1 MSIIQTIRDKGAKVS
16 VTLIALALV
25 GFILTDY
32 FSGRNRG
39 GFTGSDTVGRV
50 NGKSI
55 GFEDFSRRMEQME
68 ANIKQQAA
76 QFGQN
81 PDQAVINSQALE
93 ETWNQTV
100 NQMVV
105 LDEVNKLGIRVGKKE
120 LGDILY
126 GPNAPA
132 DLQRQFTDEATGKY
146 DGALAKQNI
155 DKALKTGTAEQ
166 KENIN
171 NYINDLVQFRK
182 TEKYMSLL
190 TNSINYPRWY
200 VEKQNAD
207 NSQIANISMVRETYA
222 TIADSTVKVTDKE
235 ISDYISKHKDDFKQE
250 ESRSISYVTFS
261 ADPSAADSADAK
273 NRLIAMKAAFDST
286 SNMEQFMMG
295 EGVSNYY
302 NGYISGKTIQIA
314 VKDSIFRTPVGGI
327 YGPYQDGNSYV
338 LAKMLGVRTMPDTV
352 KLRHILV
359 ATMQRDQQTGQMY
372 PVRDTATA
380 LKLVDSIQTAIRSGS
395 NFDTLCVKLSDDP
408 GSKDK
413 GGVYENVYSGQMVAP
428 FNDFI
433 FLNPVGTKGI
443 VKTEFGYHYIEVLS
457 QKGSGPAYKVAYLP
471 KEIVA
476 SQETDNKAQNDANM
490 FAADCKDIKS
500 FDEVF
505 EKTLKPKGYVK
516 GIATNIT
523 RIGAEIRGVGYSRNF
538 VRSIYD
544 AKGGEVLK
552 PERIDNNYVVAVV
565 TEVFNKG
572 TQSANIARNAVEPL
586 LRNKKKAELLKQ
598 KIGQVTTLEAAA
610 QKLNNIPVEAVDS
623 LRMSSRN
630 INAKLGYEPRV
641 VGAAFNP
648 ANKGKVVTEVLE
660 GASGVYVI
668 KVNNVSATAAAS
680 GSVADQRKLLADQA
694 KQFINNQQSPANPV
708 TALKK
713 AASIKD
719 KRADRY

>member
-16 VTLIALALV
+16 VALIALALV

-39 GFTGSDTVGRV
+39 GFTGSNTVGRV

-55 GFEDFSRRMEQME
+55 GFEEFSRRMEQME

-76 QFGQN
+76 QYGQN

-93 ETWNQTV
+93 ETWNQVV
-100 NQMVV
+100 NQMLV
-105 LDEVNKLGIRVGKKE
+105 LGEVNKLGIRVGKKE
-120 LGDILY
+120 MGDILY

-146 DGALAKQNI
+146 NGALAKQNI

-166 KENIN
+166 KENIT
-171 NYINDLVQFRK
+171 NYINDLVEFRK
-182 TEKYMSLL
+182 AEKYMSLL

-207 NSQIANISMVRETYA
+207 NSQIANISMVRQTYT
-222 TIADSTVKVTDKE
+222 TIPDSTIKVSDKE
-235 ISDYISKHKDDFKQE
+235 ISDYISKHKEDFKQE
-250 ESRSISYVTFS
+250 ESRSINYVTFS
-261 ADPSAADSADAK
+261 AEPSAADSADAK
-273 NRLIAMKAAFDST
+273 NRLMATKAAFDST

-314 VKDSIFRTPVGGI
+314 VKDSIFRTPVGNI

-380 LKLVDSIQTAIRSGS
+380 LKLIDSIQTAIRSGS
-395 NFDTLCVKLSDDP
+395 NFDTVCAKLSDDP

-413 GGVYENVYSGQMVAP
+413 GGVYENVYSGQMVAS
-428 FNDFI
+428 FNDFV
-433 FLNPVGTKGI
+433 FLNPVGSKGI

-544 AKGGEVLK
+544 AKGGQVLK
-552 PERIDNNYVVAVV
+552 PERVDNNYVVAVV

-572 TQSANIARNAVEPL
+572 TRGAAVARNSVEPL

-598 KIGQVTTLEAAA
+598 KIGAVTTLEAVA
-610 QKLNNIPVEAVDS
+610 QKLDSVQIETIDS

-630 INAKLGYEPRV
+630 INAQLGYEPKV
-641 VGAAFNP
+641 IGAAFNP
-648 ANKGKVVTEVLE
+648 SNKGKVVTEVLD

-668 KVNNVSATAAAS
+668 KVNNVAATAAAA

-694 KQFINNQQSPANPV
+694 KQFVNNQQSPANPV
-708 TALKK
+708 NSLKK
-713 AASIKD
+713 AASITD
-719 KRADRY
+719 KRAERY

>member
-16 VTLIALALV
+16 VALIALALV

-32 FSGRNRG
+32 FSGKNRG
-39 GFTGSDTVGRV
+39 GYRGSDTVGKV

-55 GFEDFSRRMEQME
+55 GFEEFNRRVEQME

-81 PDQAVINSQALE
+81 PEQAMVNSQALE
-93 ETWNQTV
+93 ETWNQQV
-100 NQMVV
+100 NQMVI
-105 LDEVNKLGIRVGKKE
+105 LDEAGKLGMQIGKKE

-146 DGALAKQNI
+146 NGALAKQNI
-155 DKALKTGTAEQ
+155 DQILKKGTAEQ

-171 NYINDLVQFRK
+171 NYINDLMQYRK
-182 TEKYMSLL
+182 IEKYMALL

-200 VEKQNAD
+200 IEKQNAD

-222 TIADSTVKVTDKE
+222 TIPDSTIKVSDKE
-235 ISDYISKHKDDFKQE
+235 IGDYISKHKDDFKQE

-273 NRLIAMKAAFDST
+273 NRLMALKAGFDST
-286 SNMEQFMMG
+286 NNMEQFLMG

-314 VKDSIFRTPVGGI
+314 LKDSIFRTPVGSI
-327 YGPYQDGNSYV
+327 YGPYLDGNSYV
-338 LAKMLGVRTMPDTV
+338 LAKMQGVRTMPDTV

-359 ATMQRDQQTGQMY
+359 ATMQRDQQSGQMY
-372 PVRDTATA
+372 PVRDSATA
-380 LKLVDSIQTAIRSGS
+380 LKLIDSIQTAIRNGS
-395 NFDTLCVKLSDDP
+395 NFDTLCAKLSEDP

-413 GGVYENVYSGQMVAP
+413 GGVYDNVYSGQMVAP

-433 FLNPVGTKGI
+433 FLNPVGSKGV

-457 QKGSGPAYKVAYLP
+457 QKGSGAAYKVAYLP

-490 FAADCKDIKS
+490 FAADCRDIKS

-523 RIGAEIRGVGYSRNF
+523 RIGAEIR
-538 VRSIYD
+538 
-544 AKGGEVLK
+544 
-552 PERIDNNYVVAVV
+552 
-565 TEVFNKG
+565 
-572 TQSANIARNAVEPL
+572 
-586 LRNKKKAELLKQ
+586 
-598 KIGQVTTLEAAA
+598 
-610 QKLNNIPVEAVDS
+610 
-623 LRMSSRN
+623 
-630 INAKLGYEPRV
+630 
-641 VGAAFNP
+641 
-648 ANKGKVVTEVLE
+648 
-660 GASGVYVI
+660 
-668 KVNNVSATAAAS
+668 
-680 GSVADQRKLLADQA
+680 
-694 KQFINNQQSPANPV
+694 
-708 TALKK
+708 
-713 AASIKD
+713 
-719 KRADRY
+719 